1 MINKFI
7 KIQNVGKFSNFDY
20 TGTIHGDINF
30 KKVNIIYG
38 GNSTGKTTLTSII
51 RSLTKNTPNLISCRK
66 TFGTDGE
73 PHIKI
78 LCGTVLKEFKN
89 NGWNENLDGVE
100 IFDVFFTNENV
111 YTGLEIIPE
120 HKKGL
125 YQFVIGKEGVS
136 LSNEINELK
145 NEIEEG
151 NKNLK
156 GLKENI
162 NLITDDLFQIEEF
175 VSLEIDEHIN
185 EKIDSE
191 KQEIETA
198 KARQEIRTKSLFN
211 RVLPLELPINLETP
225 KELLQ
230 KSIKNI
236 SAEFLERVEHHKQ
249 KLSLVLGKEAEQWL
263 KKGLSCIQDG
273 KCPFCQRDLTEVK
286 ALITSYEQYFNEEY
300 NKLKQSVDEYL
311 KRIENYSINKL
322 LSQRKET
329 VLGNEVFIEFWKK
342 YLPSLETPK
351 TNLEGLVEGIITEFD
366 KIKHLLKDKSQNILD
381 PVDTKAI
388 DRFINLH
395 RGFNR
400 EIEAY
405 NSQIDNWND
414 KINELKKKQL
424 DLNKLKQEL
433 KVLEIQQK
441 RFSPN
446 VAKICG
452 TYKTI
457 LDNVESKKGLQ
468 QEKQKKLKLS
478 VSKKLENY
486 GEKINMYLEIFG
498 TTLRLEDPK
507 TTYKG
512 KSKEPYIDY
521 TLLMD
526 GYEIDLEEQA
536 KYSLSEGD
544 KNSLAFAFFLA
555 KLSLDAQ
562 ISDKIVVFDDPV
574 SSLDRTRRKRSVEY
588 ICDLAT
594 KAKQVI
600 VLSHNDN
607 FIFELYEKLI
617 KFGIEENTLKIDN
630 GDIKEWDVKEEMKS
644 PYFATIVKLESFM
657 EGKRTLS
664 LKEARE
670 LIRIV
675 LEDALEF
682 RYFKYFEIHGD
693 NYWLKTMITTLR
705 KEKSCRFRHPNR
717 EEVLQELDRLCDFS
731 APSHHGNINHPYREE
746 EDEGEIKSYVDSTL
760 KMIYEVI

>member
-89 NGWNENLDGVE
+89 NGWNGNLDGVE

-125 YQFVIGKEGVS
+125 YRFVIGKEGVS
-136 LSNEINELK
+136 LTKEINELK

-162 NLITDDLFQIEEF
+162 NLITDDLFQLEEF
-175 VSLEIDEHIN
+175 VSLEIDENIN

-263 KKGLSCIQDG
+263 KKGLSCSQDG
-273 KCPFCQRDLTEVK
+273 KCPFCQRDLAEVK
-286 ALITSYEQYFNEEY
+286 TLITAYEQYFNEEY
-300 NKLKQSVDEYL
+300 NKLKQSVDENGE
-311 KRIENYSINKL
+311 RIKNCSVSELVDQK
-322 LSQRKET
+322 KET
-329 VLGNEVFIEFWKK
+329 VLENQALIEFWKK
-342 YLPSLETPK
+342 YLPSLEIPK
-351 TNLEGLVEGIITEFD
+351 INLDVLVENFIKEFD
-366 KIKHLLKDKSQNILD
+366 KITQLTQDKSQNILK
-381 PVDTKAI
+381 PVDIKAI
-388 DRFINLH
+388 DSFVDLQQDFNH
-395 RGFNR
+395 R
-400 EIEAY
+400 IEDY
-405 NSQIDNWND
+405 NSQINRWNE
-414 KINELKKKQL
+414 KINELKNKQP
-424 DLNKLKQEL
+424 DLNKLEQEF
-433 KVLEIQQK
+433 KKIEIHQK
-441 RFSPN
+441 RFFPEF
-446 VAKICG
+446 AKICDA
-452 TYKTI
+452 YKKSSE
-457 LDNVESKKGLQ
+457 NVKSRKQLQ
-468 QEKQKKLKLS
+468 LEKQKQLKLS
-478 VSKKLENY
+478 VSQKLTNY
-486 GEKINMYLEIFG
+486 GEKINWYLEKFG
-498 TTLRLEDPK
+498 TSFRIEEPK
-507 TTYKG
+507 PTYKG
-512 KSKEPYIDY
+512 KSKEPYIEY
-521 TLLMD
+521 SLLMD
-526 GYEIDLEEQA
+526 GYKIDLE
-536 KYSLSEGD
+536 KYALGEGD

-555 KLSLDAQ
+555 KLSLDDQ

-574 SSLDRTRRKRSVEY
+574 SSLDRTRRNRTVEY
-588 ICDLAT
+588 IKELAT

-617 KFGIEENTLKIDN
+617 KFGIEGNTLKIDN

-682 RYFKYFEIHGD
+682 RYFKYFEKHGD
-693 NYWLKTMITTLR
+693 NYWLKTMINTLR
-705 KEKSCRFRHPNR
+705 EEKKCRFRHPDR
-717 EEVLQELDRLCDFS
+717 EEVLKELDSLCDFS
-731 APSHHGNINHPYREE
+731 ASSHHGNINKPYREE
-746 EDEGEIKSYVDSTL
+746 EDETEIESYVDSTL